1 MDDASNATELPL
13 AGRVRPGGRTA
24 RTRDAVRA
32 ATLAELAEH
41 GFAGLTVDSVAARSG
56 VHKTTI
62 YRRWRTPAALAAD
75 ALDLANAEP
84 WAVPDTGGLRSDL
97 RAITAQVA
105 EGLADP
111 VPRALIA
118 AAVREPEA
126 GRALHAYLTGRHA
139 QAAVVVERAV
149 RRGEAPDGTDPADVV
164 RAAVAPLYYRVFFTG
179 EPVDER
185 ASAAAA
191 AAAHAT
197 APAGVFLS
205 GRLVGGTGGVAP
217 SAR

>member
-1 MDDASNATELPL
+1 MDDPPNATKSPL
-13 AGRVRPGGRTA
+13 RGRVRPGGRTA
-24 RTRDAVRA
+24 RTQEAVRL

-41 GFAGLTVDSVAARSG
+41 GFAGLSVEAVAARSG

-84 WAVPDTGGLRSDL
+84 WPVPDTGALREDL
-97 RAITAQVA
+97 RAITAQVVA
-105 EGLADP
+105 GLADP

-118 AAVREPEA
+118 AAVHEPEA

-139 QAAVVVERAV
+139 EAAVAVERAAA
-149 RRGEAPDGTDPADVV
+149 RGEVPEGTGAVDVV

-179 EPVDER
+179 EPAD
-185 ASAAAA
+185 AHAAATA
-191 AAAHAT
+191 ADAAHAAAT
-197 APAGVFLS
+197 AGVFLS
-205 GRLVGGTGGVAP
+205 GRLGDGAGGVAP
-217 SAR
+217 SAP